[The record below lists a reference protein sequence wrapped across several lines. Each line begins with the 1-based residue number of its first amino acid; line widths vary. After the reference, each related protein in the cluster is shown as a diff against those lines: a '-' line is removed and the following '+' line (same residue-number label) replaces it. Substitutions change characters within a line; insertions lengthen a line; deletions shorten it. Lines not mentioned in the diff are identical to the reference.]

1 MLKLKLSRWSSLP
14 PFSLSVLYCYAYLVS
29 VAYTS
34 PGRVSALKDGE
45 LLTMS
50 DSKIIVKKKNSIYS
64 MAATPLKVL
73 KLFILL
79 KKNNGHSPQLII

>member
-1 MLKLKLSRWSSLP
+1 MLKVKLSRWFSLP
-14 PFSLSVLYCYAYLVS
+14 PFSLFVLYCYAYLVS

-34 PGRVSALKDGE
+34 PGKVSALKDGE

-50 DSKIIVKKKNSIYS
+50 DSKIIVKNNSIYS
-64 MAATPLKVL
+64 MAVTPLKVL

-79 KKNNGHSPQLII
+79 KKIVAIPPS